1 MDFLTNLSE
10 GYQFGIQLLVV
21 LICLFYGARKGG
33 IALGLLGGIGILML
47 VFFFHI
53 KPGKPAIDVMLTILA
68 VVVAS
73 ATLQASGGLDIMLQ
87 IAEKILRRNPKLLT
101 IFAPFVT
108 CFLTI
113 LCGTG
118 HVVYTIMPIIY
129 DIAIKNNIRP
139 ERPMAAASVA
149 SQMGIIASPVSVA
162 VVSLTALL
170 LNADHK
176 LAGFDGY
183 INLLQITIPSTLFGV
198 LCIGIFSWF
207 RGKDLDKDAEFQARI
222 NNPETKKYV
231 YGDSKTL
238 LDVNLPQSSWIAM
251 WIFLGAIVCV
261 ALFGIFDSLRPNWGQ
276 VMKDGVAQVD
286 ELGNPKMDS
295 LSMVAV
301 IQMFMLLAGSL
312 IIIFTNTD
320 VKKIGSNEIFKSGM
334 IALVAVFGISWMAD
348 TMFAVHTPMMKD
360 VMSDIVTRHIWAY
373 AIMLLLISKF
383 VNSQAT
389 AITAFVPLALDI
401 GVEPGVVV
409 AFAAACYGYYILPTY
424 PSDLATI
431 QFDRSG
437 TTRIGKFVINHSF
450 ILPGLIGVSSSCVAG
465 YFLVLAAGY
474 L

>member
-1 MDFLTNLSE
+1 MDFFINLDE
-10 GYQFGIQLLVV
+10 GVQFAIQIVVV
-21 LICLFYGARKGG
+21 LVCLFYGARKGG
-33 IALGLLGGIGILML
+33 VALGMLGGIGILML
-47 VFFFHI
+47 VFLFHV

-73 ATLQASGGLDIMLQ
+73 ATLQASGGLDVMLQ
-87 IAEKILRRNPKLLT
+87 IAERILRRNPKFLT
-101 IFAPFVT
+101 ILAPFVT

-139 ERPMAAASVA
+139 ERPMAAASVS

-170 LNADHK
+170 LAADHK

-183 INLLQITIPSTLFGV
+183 VNLLQITIPSTLFGV

-207 RGKDLDKDAEFQARI
+207 RGKDLDKDEQFQEHLKDPEF
-222 NNPETKKYV
+222 KKYV
-231 YGDSKTL
+231 YGETKTL
-238 LDVNLPQSSWIAM
+238 LNIKLPTKDWVAM
-251 WIFLGAIVCV
+251 WIFLAAIAIV
-261 ALFGIFDSLRPNWGQ
+261 AILGIFEELRPNWGQ
-276 VMKDGVAQVD
+276 IMKNGQPQFDA
-286 ELGNPKMDS
+286 LGNPKMDS

-301 IQMFMLLAGSL
+301 IQMFMLLAGSAIL
-312 IIIFTNTD
+312 IFTQTD
-320 VKKIGSNEIFKSGM
+320 AKKIAQNEIFRSGM

-348 TMFAVHTPMMKD
+348 TMFAVHTPMMKEALGG
-360 VMSDIVTRHIWAY
+360 IVKEHPWTY
-373 AIMLLLISKF
+373 AVMLLLISKF
-383 VNSQAT
+383 VNSQAA
-389 AITAFVPLALDI
+389 AIAAFVPLALNI
-401 GVEPGVVV
+401 GVEPGIIV

-450 ILPGLIGVSSSCVAG
+450 ILPGLIGVFTSCCAG
-465 YFLVLAAGY
+465 YVLAIIAGY